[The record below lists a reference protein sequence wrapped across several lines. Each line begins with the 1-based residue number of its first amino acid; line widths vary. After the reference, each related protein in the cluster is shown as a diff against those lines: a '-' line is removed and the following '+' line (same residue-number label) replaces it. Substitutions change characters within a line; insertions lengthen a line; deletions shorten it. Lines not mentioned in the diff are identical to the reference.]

1 MENKAIVRFQI
12 VQRKVLVD
20 IEVPLDISAEEL
32 IGALNEAY
40 SLGISREAA
49 ATGFLVCEQPTV
61 QVRGGSTLRDLG
73 IRDGSILRYIL

>member
-12 VQRKVLVD
+12 VQKKVLAD

-40 SLGISREAA
+40 SLGIGREAV
-49 ATGFLVCEQPTV
+49 TTSFLVCEQPTV
-61 QVRGGSTLRDLG
+61 LVRGGSILRDLG
-73 IRDGSILRYIL
+73 IRDGSILKYIL